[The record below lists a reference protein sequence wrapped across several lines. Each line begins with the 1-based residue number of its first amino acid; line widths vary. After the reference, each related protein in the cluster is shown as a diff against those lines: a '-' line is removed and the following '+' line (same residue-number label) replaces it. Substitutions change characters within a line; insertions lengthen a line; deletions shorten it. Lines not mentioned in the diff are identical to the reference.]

1 MRQKRLLGVARIG
14 GKHVR
19 TINDIKR
26 DIEFIKKDI
35 RELGKI
41 RAYTDAAERDFAELE
56 KELAEAERRVG
67 ETHDT

>member
-1 MRQKRLLGVARIG
+1 M
-14 GKHVR
+14 R
-19 TINDIKR
+19 TIDDIKR
-26 DIEFIKKDI
+26 DIEFVKEDI

-41 RAYTDAAERDFAELE
+41 RAYTDNAEDDFAELE

>member
-19 TINDIKR
+19 TIDDIKR
-26 DIEFIKKDI
+26 DIEFVKDDI

-56 KELAEAERRVG
+56 KELAEAERRVEG
-67 ETHDT
+67 NA

>member
-1 MRQKRLLGVARIG
+1 M
-14 GKHVR
+14 R